1 MKHIK
6 KPAMTLALLLAAAT
20 GAWAQGDITLS
31 TAGQNQ
37 WTFTMPAQKVELNP
51 TYYPRAELSQLPAAL
66 EGIPADNADAIVSAG
81 ESTQGTVKYFV
92 TADANAAVPA
102 IGASDWKTDPEQHHH
117 PGWQGHRGRR

>member
-51 TYYPRAELSQLPAAL
+51 TYYPRAVFSQLPAAL
-66 EGIPADNADAIVSAG
+66 EG
-81 ESTQGTVKYFV
+81 V
-92 TADANAAVPA
+92 TAGNAERA
-102 IGASDWKTDPEQHHH
+102 
-117 PGWQGHRGRR
+117 HRAQ